1 MPRKISRDVKIA
13 AIKLYERHLLDVDDI
28 LDCCNFSRRTWFRI
42 LKLWHETGDVVSET
56 QSLSGRLRI
65 LEYGDIHYLQYL
77 IEDNPDYF
85 LDELLHLLKT
95 NRFISLHFTTVF
107 RELQRARV
115 NHKKLQ
121 RIARERD
128 EAQRIDFIRRMAQYD
143 PEELGF
149 IDEVSRD
156 ERSIGR
162 HYGWSK
168 RSRRAK
174 KRQPFVRGRRT
185 STVGVL
191 TLDGF
196 VAGTAVEGSLTK
208 DVMLE
213 WLEFNVV
220 GSCLASYNNSTDKLP
235 SYQNVVPTLDH
246 LVSSSSTT
254 RRFTMESKFLNL
266 PIASVSVLNTCRH
279 IPPISTLSRKHS
291 ARSNISCGVTKITTT
306 LLFRMLQVLVRER
319 VVMLVMEF
327 CLICTRS

>member
-13 AIKLYERHLLDVDDI
+13 AVKLYECHLLDVDDI
-28 LDCCNFSRRTWFRI
+28 LDCCNFSRRTWFQI
-42 LKLWHETGDVVSET
+42 LKLWRETGDVVSEA
-56 QSLSGRLRI
+56 QSISGRLRT
-65 LEYGDIHYLQYL
+65 LDYDDIHYLQNL

-115 NHKKLQ
+115 SHKKLQ
-121 RIARERD
+121 RIAREQD
-128 EAQRIDFIRRMAQYD
+128 EDRRIDFMRRMVQYD

-168 RSRRAK
+168 KSRRAK
-174 KRQPFVRGRRT
+174 KKQPFVWGRCT

-196 VAGTAVEGSLTK
+196 VAGTTVEGSLTK
-208 DVMLE
+208 EILLE
-213 WLEFNVV
+213 WLEFNIV
-220 GSCLASYNNSTDKLP
+220 G
-235 SYQNVVPTLDH
+235 
-246 LVSSSSTT
+246 
-254 RRFTMESKFLNL
+254 
-266 PIASVSVLNTCRH
+266 
-279 IPPISTLSRKHS
+279 
-291 ARSNISCGVTKITTT
+291 
-306 LLFRMLQVLVRER
+306 VLV
-319 VVMLVMEF
+319 LF
-327 CLICTRS
+327 LISLLTNFLATKM

>member
-13 AIKLYERHLLDVDDI
+13 AVKLYEHHLLDVDDI

-42 LKLWHETGDVVSET
+42 LKLWRETGDVVSET
-56 QSLSGRLRI
+56 QSLSGRLRT
-65 LEYGDIHYLQYL
+65 LEYGDIRYLQYL

-115 NHKKLQ
+115 SHKKLQ

-128 EAQRIDFIRRMAQYD
+128 EARRTDFIRRMAQYD

-168 RSRRAK
+168 RARRAK
-174 KRQPFVRGRRT
+174 KEQPFVRGRRT

-208 DVMLE
+208 NIMLE

-220 GSCLASYNNSTDKLP
+220 SSCLAS
-235 SYQNVVPTLDH
+235 
-246 LVSSSSTT
+246 
-254 RRFTMESKFLNL
+254 
-266 PIASVSVLNTCRH
+266 I
-279 IPPISTLSRKHS
+279 
-291 ARSNISCGVTKITTT
+291 T
-306 LLFRMLQVLVRER
+306 LLTNFLATKM
-319 VVMLVMEF
+319 
-327 CLICTRS
+327 

>member
-13 AIKLYERHLLDVDDI
+13 AVKLYERHLLDVEDI

-42 LKLWHETGDVVSET
+42 LKLWRETGDVVPET

-65 LEYGDIHYLQYL
+65 LEHGDIRYLQHL

-115 NHKKLQ
+115 SHKKLQ

-128 EAQRIDFIRRMAQYD
+128 EARRIDFIRRMAQYD
-143 PEELGF
+143 PSELGF

-168 RSRRAK
+168 RGCRAK
-174 KRQPFVRGRRT
+174 KQQPFVRGCCT

-208 DVMLE
+208 DVILE
-213 WLEFNVV
+213 WLEFDVV
-220 GSCLASYNNSTDKLP
+220 SYHASYNSTSTDELP
-235 SYQNVVPTLDH
+235 GYQNVVPTLDH
-246 LVSSSSTT
+246 LVSSSLTT
-254 RRFTMESKFLNL
+254 QRFTMELKFSNL

-279 IPPISTLSRKHS
+279 TP
-291 ARSNISCGVTKITTT
+291 
-306 LLFRMLQVLVRER
+306 
-319 VVMLVMEF
+319 
-327 CLICTRS
+327 LI